1 MQAKFDKHVL
11 LYDISKDSKQV
22 MSIDRRGSAPAP
34 LGDSY
39 KEQWKALGAWFLG
52 PRAENCD
59 VFLDTFKDIFKEHVR
74 LRNNYFPSDP
84 AYITP
89 EMKSSHAYHSE
100 VEDMK
105 QELMR
110 MHKEME
116 NNVPFFSPRYQAHMV
131 WDSSM
136 PALLGY
142 MGAMLFNQN
151 NADSAMSPVT
161 TLYERQVGQQLC
173 NMLGYN
179 IFPDK
184 KEPVA
189 WGHITCG
196 GSIANIEALWASRNI
211 KFVPLAVKAALLN
224 DDPEVGALTFL
235 SEEQVKMGLKTPL
248 LVFNKKSQRREP
260 TPLKDCSTWQLLNVD
275 VDEICDL
282 SENVI
287 ATMKRISPGSL
298 DKKRFTDLVEREG
311 IMSLGLYNFLNKH
324 GIKNSP
330 VYTAPAHNHYSW
342 PKAGTLLGMGC
353 DALTPIQLDVHFRQD
368 VDHLRKVLENF
379 LENEI
384 PIISAVAVMGSTEES
399 AVDPIAEMHALREE
413 FKQKGLNFTLLADG
427 AWGGYFKTMLI
438 DNPASDN
445 FNEFSSLDKCSKRK
459 SDGFVP
465 YCELS
470 PFVRR
475 QYEHIQLADTI
486 TIDPH
491 KSGFCPYPGGG
502 LCYRN
507 EKMRYHIALFHPE
520 VFHGEGDPSMGVYGV
535 EGSKPGASPAG
546 ILVSHNVIGLSNR
559 GYGRIL
565 GQCTATTKLFY
576 AMWLTL
582 AKDDDPFVC
591 VPLQNIPEGYE
602 MEAVRKLIK
611 DKIAY
616 KNMAEIFQDSDA
628 VQFLQ
633 LCGPDTMINTILINF
648 RDNDDVEKANE
659 LQLALYEAM
668 SIFVGTKASRIPL
681 MIMQSGLDAKT
692 HGDGLKVFK
701 ERSGLRTDDDK
712 DMNVLVNTCMNPW
725 QENESI
731 FEIGDLFRMIVF
743 NCIGRIEDSVVK
755 HRFILSGSFDE
766 RNEDESIFVEYQTGT
781 DIPEHQYQVSAK
793 VEGESRD
800 DKESLR
806 KYIQHCSENK
816 ISAVFETITPSYE
829 ESDKDVPNLYNLLHL
844 TNWDQKISVKLVNDP
859 EGNIVSLKVLDIPRY
874 QRLDMSAT
882 VAYPEKQKY
891 FIYGDANRTIM
902 SHVMTK
908 LPDIQHT
915 VTLTGRP
922 HSMTAIMQDLG
933 VVVQLEGVE
942 GTPLEID
949 GEVKDPF
956 QRSCYEVTFVGELN
970 TTIRT
975 NVNIKD
981 TAVFKTIQPSSA

>member
-1 MQAKFDKHVL
+1 
-11 LYDISKDSKQV
+11 

-39 KEQWKALGAWFLG
+39 NEQWKALGAWFLG

-89 EMKSSHAYHSE
+89 QMRSSHAYHSE

-105 QELMR
+105 RELMR

-151 NADSAMSPVT
+151 NTDSAMSPVT

-224 DDPEVGALTFL
+224 NDPEVGALTFL

-248 LVFNKKSQRREP
+248 LVFNKESRKREP
-260 TPLKDCSTWQLLNVD
+260 TPLKDCSNWQLLNVD

-282 SENVI
+282 AENVI
-287 ATMKRISPGSL
+287 TTMKRISPGSL
-298 DKKRFTDLVEREG
+298 DKNRFTDLIEREG
-311 IMSLGLYNFLNKH
+311 IMSLGLYNFLKKH
-324 GIKNSP
+324 GIENSP

-342 PKAGTLLGMGC
+342 PKAGTLLGLGC
-353 DALTPIQLDVHFRQD
+353 NALTPIQLDVHFRQD
-368 VDHLRKVLENF
+368 VGHLKKVLQHF

-413 FKQKGLNFTLLADG
+413 FKEKGLNFTLLADG

-438 DNPASDN
+438 DNPTSDN
-445 FNEFSSLDKCSKRK
+445 LPEFSSLDKCSKRK

-576 AMWLTL
+576 ALWLTL

-591 VPLQNIPEGYE
+591 VPLQNIPDGYE
-602 MEAVRKLIK
+602 MESVRKLIK

-616 KNMAEIFQDSDA
+616 KNMAEIFEDSEA
-628 VQFLQ
+628 LQFLQ
-633 LCGPDTMINTILINF
+633 LCGPDTMINTIVINF

-692 HGDGLKVFK
+692 HGEGLKVFK
-701 ERSGLRTDDDK
+701 ERSGLRADDDK

-725 QENESI
+725 QQNESI
-731 FEIGDLFRMIVF
+731 SEIGDLFRMIMF
-743 NCIGRIEDSVVK
+743 NCIGRIKDSVVK
-755 HRFILSGSFDE
+755 HRFILSGSYNE
-766 RNEDESIFVEYQTGT
+766 ENEDESIFIEYQTGT

-793 VEGESRD
+793 VEGDSKD
-800 DKESLR
+800 DRESLR
-806 KYIQHCSENK
+806 KYVQHCSNK
-816 ISAVFETITPSYE
+816 NISAVFETITPSYDW
-829 ESDKDVPNLYNLLHL
+829 SDKDVPNLYNILHL
-844 TNWDQKISVKLVNDP
+844 TNWDQKISVKLVDDP
-859 EGNIVSLKVLDIPRY
+859 AGNIVSLKILDIPRY

-882 VAYPEKQKY
+882 VSYPEKQKY
-891 FIYGDANRTIM
+891 FLYGDANRTIM
-902 SHVMTK
+902 SHVIAK

-933 VVVQLEGVE
+933 VVAQLEGIE

-949 GEVKDPF
+949 GEVKNPF
-956 QRSCYEVTFVGELN
+956 QRSCYEVTFIGELN

-975 NVNIKD
+975 NVNIKE
-981 TAVFKTIQPSSA
+981 TVIFKTVKLSTE